1 MTSQSRR
8 SRESET
14 TGRIGPG
21 LTLKRDRESL
31 ANTPRAGEARRSA
44 DSYASDMQA
53 RVEVAGPWFE
63 DLKHGMVFDD
73 TPPITITSGLA
84 ALYASLTGDRMR
96 LPLDAS
102 LTKIVTGS
110 ESPPAHPGLVWNIA
124 IGASTGATQRVRAN
138 LFYRS
143 MIFLRPV
150 YVGDTLTTTAEV
162 VALKQNTPKPGKPA
176 TGLAVLRIRCRNDRD
191 EPVLD
196 FWRCPMIPL
205 RDPAARTGHADSFD
219 DIPDDISAAQL
230 GAAVPAWDLT
240 AFRDR
245 APAPRAADLVAG
257 TTYAVA
263 AREPVTGAAELV
275 RATLNAAIVHLDAGA
290 GPDGKRLVY
299 GGHTISIAASQI
311 TRALPGI
318 VTIVAWRGCD
328 HTGPVFENDLLRTD
342 VTVERIDPV
351 PGGGLVDLR
360 AATYAVRDGEEVPV
374 LDWRLVALVA

>member
-1 MTSQSRR
+1 
-8 SRESET
+8 
-14 TGRIGPG
+14 
-21 LTLKRDRESL
+21 
-31 ANTPRAGEARRSA
+31 
-44 DSYASDMQA
+44 MQA
-53 RVEVAGPWFE
+53 SRVQVAGPWFE

-73 TPPITITSGLA
+73 TPPITITPGLA

-102 LTKIVTGS
+102 LAKIVTGS
-110 ESPPAHPGLVWNIA
+110 DVPPAHPGLVWNIA

-162 VALKQNTPKPGKPA
+162 VALKQNTPKPDKPA
-176 TGLAVLRIRCRNDRD
+176 TGLAVLRIRCRNDRG

-205 RDPAARTGHADSFD
+205 RDPDARTGHADSFD

-230 GAAVPAWDLT
+230 GAAVPAWDLA

-245 APAPRAADLVAG
+245 VSAPRAADLVAG
-257 TTYAVA
+257 TTYAIA

-275 RATLNAAIVHLDAGA
+275 RATLNAAIVHLDSGA

-311 TRALPGI
+311 TRAIPGI

-342 VTVERIDPV
+342 VTVERIDAV

-360 AATYAVRDGEEVPV
+360 AITYAARDTGEVPV